1 MKLSLSPKLEQQ
13 QILAPQMILSMDI
26 LLLNSID
33 LENRIDKEFIENP
46 ALELDEVT
54 PDPMEP
60 VASEERSEVQ
70 EIYDLIDH
78 YESRYGGDEAP
89 RKRSGMSSEEDGKYE
104 ALSNTAARAQTL
116 TEHLRQQIRFR
127 DLDVV
132 LAEVCWDLAGEVD
145 QRGYL
150 LGSPDEIASALSVPL
165 PLAERAIRELQQLD
179 PPGVGARDLQECL
192 LLQLGRDSDCLES
205 RIVRDHLNDLLENR
219 LPRIA
224 EKLQVSLDEVKE
236 AVELIALLDPHPGAQ
251 FDDSR
256 DGVAIPEIFV
266 EDVGGKL
273 TVRVD
278 EEVLPHLRVSPALS
292 QMLKDGGHQP
302 QVREFIRAK
311 LEAARWLIHAIDQ
324 RRRTV
329 IDIAESIV
337 KHQESF
343 FRSGPGNLEALTMQ
357 TVADEVGVHISTV
370 SRATNG
376 KFIQSEYGVFELR
389 RFFTGGVERASGGI
403 ESRDNVCRLIQE
415 IVQEEDPA
423 KPLSDTQLAR
433 ALQDR
438 GIEIARRTVSKYR
451 ERAGVPTARLRR
463 RY

>member
-1 MKLSLSPKLEQQ
+1 MKLSLSPRLDQQ

-33 LENRIDKEFIENP
+33 LENRIDKEFMENP
-46 ALELDEVT
+46 ALEL
-54 PDPMEP
+54 
-60 VASEERSEVQ
+60 EEAQAEAAETEEAPSEVQ
-70 EIYDLIDH
+70 ELFELIDH
-78 YESRYGGDEAP
+78 YESRYGGEEAP
-89 RKRSGMSSEEDGKYE
+89 AKRGAGTAETDDKYE
-104 ALSNTAARAQTL
+104 ALSNTAARAVTL

-127 DLDVV
+127 EIDPV
-132 LAEVCWDLAGEVD
+132 LTEVCTDLAGEID

-150 LGSPDEIASALSVPL
+150 LGTPDEIARALSVPL
-165 PLAERAIRELQQLD
+165 PLAERAIEEIQKLD
-179 PPGVGARDLQECL
+179 PPGVGATDLRECL
-192 LLQLGRDSDCLES
+192 LLQLGVDSDCLES
-205 RIVRDHLNDLLENR
+205 RIIRDHLPDLLDNR

-224 EKLQVSLDEVKE
+224 ERLEVSIQEIKE
-236 AVELIALLDPHPGAQ
+236 AVEMIALLDPHPGSP

-256 DGVAIPEIFV
+256 DGIAVPEIFV
-266 EDVGGKL
+266 EEVNGKL

-302 QVREFIRAK
+302 QVRDFIRSK

-337 KHQESF
+337 KHQEKF
-343 FRSGPGNLEALTMQ
+343 FREGPGNLNALTMQ

-376 KFIQSEYGVFELR
+376 KFIQSPFGVLELR
-389 RFFTGGVERASGGI
+389 RFFTGGVERAGGGI
-403 ESRDNVCRLIQE
+403 ESRDNVCRLIQQ
-415 IVQEEDPA
+415 IVEGENPS
-423 KPLSDTQLAR
+423 KPLSDTQLTR
-433 ALQDR
+433 ALQGR

-451 ERAGVPTARLRR
+451 ERAGVPTARLRK